1 MPVIANHVLSDLHFR
16 GAEFTTPNID
26 ALAQSGVILD
36 QYYVQVSRSPHHVD
50 RIADW
55 LSRCALRLALR

>member
-1 MPVIANHVLSDLHFR
+1 MGMVSSRTDLHFR

-36 QYYVQVSRSPHHVD
+36 QYYVQARVMSEFFVSMIMLSSPSAPHPA
-50 RIADW
+50 R
-55 LSRCALRLALR
+55 R